1 MKPAAENLGV
11 WGGCLPIILGGVAW
25 RIIPRLGYLVN
36 NHDARTSPLTGVVP
50 LPNGLS
56 MACKWGNFLT
66 TYIQVVGAHPPR
78 GAMEDMSGL
87 KVGFD
92 GT

>member
-1 MKPAAENLGV
+1 M
-11 WGGCLPIILGGVAW
+11 VAW

-36 NHDARTSPLTGVVP
+36 NHGDRTSPLTGVIP
-50 LPNGLS
+50 LPNGHSWLVN
-56 MACKWGNFLT
+56 GGYEPLT
-66 TYIQVVGAHPPR
+66 DWDDPPS
-78 GAMEDMSGL
+78 GAMADMSGL